1 LAVAGVLLLLK
12 KREATIYLKAKKWL
26 TFAGGGLGWR
36 WTARFEF
43 DRPDLVEGD
52 AAHQDSR
59 VLVVFLDEVDV
70 ARAGSVHEVALEPIV
85 VVSFVSA
92 RKNTFLKPEE
102 LDARDHEVK
111 TELY

>member
-1 LAVAGVLLLLK
+1 
-12 KREATIYLKAKKWL
+12 
-26 TFAGGGLGWR
+26 
-36 WTARFEF
+36 
-43 DRPDLVEGD
+43 
-52 AAHQDSR
+52 